1 MKDGMLEFSDWPM
14 FDLLMTDKELCR
26 EVIEIILD
34 ESIADIEYIVT
45 EDDVRPT
52 LTNHGVRLDAFV
64 KTKNE
69 IYDIEMQTTKR
80 EDLGRRMRYY
90 QGALDTL
97 TLRKGEGYEELPPCI
112 IIFICMHDPFDEGL
126 PVYTL
131 DVNCLEKP
139 SARIG
144 HGFLWKAL
152 SAPAWDKLPEG
163 RLQNLLHYVWKGEA
177 GEDPLMGQL
186 AVAVKKA
193 NKNENWRKEKM
204 ALLTFEEDMEIQRR
218 IAEKKGQERGQIIG
232 LQMGLEQGLA
242 EGLEQGLA
250 EGREQGLAEGREQ
263 GLAEGREHGLAEGR
277 EHGLAEGRE
286 QGLAEGRAEAA
297 SEVASLMALLLGAE
311 RLDDARRA
319 AVDES
324 YRDELM
330 REFGIS
336 QAE

>member
-1 MKDGMLEFSDWPM
+1 MPSRLARSELRDDVGCSVHGNLLEP
-14 FDLLMTDKELCR
+14 
-26 EVIEIILD
+26 
-34 ESIADIEYIVT
+34 IADIEYIVT

-152 SAPAWDKLPEG
+152 SAPAWGKLPEG
-163 RLQNLLHYVWKGEA
+163 RLRNLLHYVWTGEA

-242 EGLEQGLA
+242 EGLGCTDPVSSPTFAIVNYYRGPRPFAHFDLYRISTENDLCAAGFYDYLDQGAIVAAEWSENFADLLA
-250 EGREQGLAEGREQ
+250 LEDPIRI
-263 GLAEGREHGLAEGR
+263 HI
-277 EHGLAEGRE
+277 
-286 QGLAEGRAEAA
+286 
-297 SEVASLMALLLGAE
+297 E
-311 RLDDARRA
+311 RLDDTTRRITIEG
-319 AVDES
+319 V
-324 YRDELM
+324 EL
-330 REFGIS
+330 
-336 QAE
+336 

>member
-1 MKDGMLEFSDWPM
+1 MWVWARENGVGEGGYILPQNPGLAPIRLELEPFFFVWARSELRD
-14 FDLLMTDKELCR
+14 DVGCSVHGNLL
-26 EVIEIILD
+26 

-152 SAPAWDKLPEG
+152 SAPAWGKLPEG
-163 RLQNLLHYVWKGEA
+163 RLRNLLHYVWTGEA

-204 ALLTFEEDMEIQRR
+204 ALLTFEEDVEIQRR

-232 LQMGLEQGLA
+232 LQMGLEQ
-242 EGLEQGLA
+242 
-250 EGREQGLAEGREQ
+250 
-263 GLAEGREHGLAEGR
+263 
-277 EHGLAEGRE
+277 GLAEGRE

-330 REFGIS
+330 REFGVS

>member
-1 MKDGMLEFSDWPM
+1 
-14 FDLLMTDKELCR
+14 
-26 EVIEIILD
+26 
-34 ESIADIEYIVT
+34 
-45 EDDVRPT
+45 
-52 LTNHGVRLDAFV
+52 
-64 KTKNE
+64 
-69 IYDIEMQTTKR
+69 
-80 EDLGRRMRYY
+80 
-90 QGALDTL
+90 
-97 TLRKGEGYEELPPCI
+97 
-112 IIFICMHDPFDEGL
+112 
-126 PVYTL
+126 
-131 DVNCLEKP
+131 
-139 SARIG
+139 
-144 HGFLWKAL
+144 
-152 SAPAWDKLPEG
+152 
-163 RLQNLLHYVWKGEA
+163 
-177 GEDPLMGQL
+177 
-186 AVAVKKA
+186 
-193 NKNENWRKEKM
+193 M

-250 EGREQGLAEGREQ
+250 EGREHGLAEGREQ
-263 GLAEGREHGLAEGR
+263 
-277 EHGLAEGRE
+277 GLAEGRE

>member
-1 MKDGMLEFSDWPM
+1 MWVWARENGVGEGGYILPQNPGLAPIRLELEPFFFVWARSELRD
-14 FDLLMTDKELCR
+14 DVDCSVHGNLL
-26 EVIEIILD
+26 

-152 SAPAWDKLPEG
+152 SAPAWGKLPEG
-163 RLQNLLHYVWKGEA
+163 RLRNLLHYVWTGEA

-242 EGLEQGLA
+242 EG
-250 EGREQGLAEGREQ
+250 
-263 GLAEGREHGLAEGR
+263 
-277 EHGLAEGRE
+277 RE

-319 AVDES
+319 AVEES
-324 YRDELM
+324 YRDELI

>member
-90 QGALDTL
+90 KGALDTL

-152 SAPAWDKLPEG
+152 SAPAWGKLPEG
-163 RLQNLLHYVWKGEA
+163 RLPEPATLCLDGGSRGRSAYGPA
-177 GEDPLMGQL
+177 CPL
-186 AVAVKKA
+186 
-193 NKNENWRKEKM
+193 R
-204 ALLTFEEDMEIQRR
+204 
-218 IAEKKGQERGQIIG
+218 
-232 LQMGLEQGLA
+232 
-242 EGLEQGLA
+242 
-250 EGREQGLAEGREQ
+250 
-263 GLAEGREHGLAEGR
+263 
-277 EHGLAEGRE
+277 
-286 QGLAEGRAEAA
+286 
-297 SEVASLMALLLGAE
+297 
-311 RLDDARRA
+311 
-319 AVDES
+319 
-324 YRDELM
+324 
-330 REFGIS
+330 
-336 QAE
+336 

>member
-1 MKDGMLEFSDWPM
+1 
-14 FDLLMTDKELCR
+14 
-26 EVIEIILD
+26 
-34 ESIADIEYIVT
+34 
-45 EDDVRPT
+45 
-52 LTNHGVRLDAFV
+52 
-64 KTKNE
+64 
-69 IYDIEMQTTKR
+69 
-80 EDLGRRMRYY
+80 
-90 QGALDTL
+90 
-97 TLRKGEGYEELPPCI
+97 
-112 IIFICMHDPFDEGL
+112 
-126 PVYTL
+126 
-131 DVNCLEKP
+131 
-139 SARIG
+139 
-144 HGFLWKAL
+144 
-152 SAPAWDKLPEG
+152 
-163 RLQNLLHYVWKGEA
+163 
-177 GEDPLMGQL
+177 MGQL

-277 EHGLAEGRE
+277 EQGLAEGREHGLAEGRE

>member
-1 MKDGMLEFSDWPM
+1 MPSRLARSELRDDVGCSVHGNLLEP
-14 FDLLMTDKELCR
+14 
-26 EVIEIILD
+26 
-34 ESIADIEYIVT
+34 IADIEYIVT

-163 RLQNLLHYVWKGEA
+163 RLQNLLHYVWTGEA

-263 GLAEGREHGLAEGR
+263 GLAEGR
-277 EHGLAEGRE
+277 
-286 QGLAEGRAEAA
+286 AEAA

>member
-1 MKDGMLEFSDWPM
+1 
-14 FDLLMTDKELCR
+14 
-26 EVIEIILD
+26 
-34 ESIADIEYIVT
+34 
-45 EDDVRPT
+45 
-52 LTNHGVRLDAFV
+52 
-64 KTKNE
+64 
-69 IYDIEMQTTKR
+69 
-80 EDLGRRMRYY
+80 
-90 QGALDTL
+90 
-97 TLRKGEGYEELPPCI
+97 
-112 IIFICMHDPFDEGL
+112 
-126 PVYTL
+126 
-131 DVNCLEKP
+131 
-139 SARIG
+139 
-144 HGFLWKAL
+144 
-152 SAPAWDKLPEG
+152 
-163 RLQNLLHYVWKGEA
+163 
-177 GEDPLMGQL
+177 MGQL

-250 EGREQGLAEGREQ
+250 EGLEQGLAEGREQ
-263 GLAEGREHGLAEGR
+263 
-277 EHGLAEGRE
+277 GLAEGRE

-319 AVDES
+319 AVEES
-324 YRDELM
+324 YRDELI